1 MFPKA
6 CLLAEFV
13 GTWKRWILDFVD
25 YQPAHQDPVPVRG
38 GSTATRTPNDCF
50 VAGADTLS
58 ASRDAAFGTS
68 VQRHVANFAASS
80 ILVLHG
86 VVAVLFAVHGASA
99 HRSLVHT

>member
-1 MFPKA
+1 M
-6 CLLAEFV
+6 
-13 GTWKRWILDFVD
+13 GFVD
-25 YQPAHQDPVPVRG
+25 YQPAHQGHVPGRG
-38 GSTATRTPNDCF
+38 GNTATRTPNDCF

-58 ASRDAAFGTS
+58 ASRDAAVCTS
-68 VQRHVANFAASS
+68 IQRHVANFAASS